1 MAEFLRRSTYDVE
14 YTQPIEHLA
23 DLKAQMLSGPD
34 LVYVATAYTLTE
46 VLLEDRLQ
54 CQSTTMTVALAW
66 LQQEATQRPGGPRPV
81 LVASPNHVQPG
92 LLYRGALHVMEG
104 TSRGNR
110 VATLTLAELGDV
122 RIVDAADA
130 LTWTLLQE
138 DTPDPI
144 KDRLLLYDNHDG
156 PLRLS
161 PGSGSDS
168 WLHLPYPFGESIRL
182 SSTPKTLAQNS
193 DPARKLRHEN

>member
-1 MAEFLRRSTYDVE
+1 
-14 YTQPIEHLA
+14 
-23 DLKAQMLSGPD
+23 
-34 LVYVATAYTLTE
+34 
-46 VLLEDRLQ
+46 
-54 CQSTTMTVALAW
+54 
-66 LQQEATQRPGGPRPV
+66 
-81 LVASPNHVQPG
+81 
-92 LLYRGALHVMEG
+92 MEG

-161 PGSGSDS
+161 TRSGSDS
-168 WLHLPYPFGESIRL
+168 WLHLPYTFGESIRL

-193 DPARKLRHEN
+193 DPTKKLRHEN